1 MNNLKLVYDYN
12 GEWVTLLL
20 NDVKILE
27 GHSLRA
33 DHVLKKLAEFNI
45 INSLTI
51 SEIDEIERYAHGA
64 GTLQDAKNAME
75 KQVQAL
81 LSNILVEINQL

>member
-33 DHVLKKLAEFNI
+33 DHVLKKLAELDI

-51 SEIDEIERYAHGA
+51 SEIND
-64 GTLQDAKNAME
+64 
-75 KQVQAL
+75 
-81 LSNILVEINQL
+81 